1 MKTLPLVLLAALA
14 ATGCETTKQKEA
26 RGMVRTPA
34 GNWVKKGTPYFGDGN
49 SWLAPG
55 QVAAFDGA
63 VFDQAMERNYGNSG
77 PQPVI
82 VVGPD
87 TGTVIA
93 TQSSMG
99 TVISQFGGS
108 QPPVGGYRPAY
119 PQPVGY
125 PYGY

>member
-1 MKTLPLVLLAALA
+1 MKTHMLLALAVMA

-26 RGMVRTPA
+26 RGMIRTPY
-34 GNWVKKGTPYFGDGN
+34 GNWVKKGTHYFGDGTPVKM
-49 SWLAPG
+49 APG
-55 QVAAFDGA
+55 QVPAFDGA

-99 TVISQFGGS
+99 TVISQFGGH
-108 QPPVGGYRPAY
+108 RPSVPDR
-119 PQPVGY
+119 PQPY
-125 PYGY
+125 YGY